1 MQVTAIIA
9 EWNPLHRGHLLPVQ
23 AARQQ
28 GATHIVAILSGNFVQ
43 RGEPALCPWQYR
55 AAAALSSGWIWSSS
69 CRCPMPFPPPSTL
82 PVAPW
87 PVWPPLARWI
97 PSSLA
102 VSAGNWPPCGRSPPP
117 WIPPT
122 FRPP

>member
-43 RGEPALCPWQYR
+43 RGEPALCP
-55 AAAALSSGWIWSSS
+55 
-69 CRCPMPFPPPSTL
+69 
-82 PVAPW
+82 
-87 PVWPPLARWI
+87 
-97 PSSLA
+97 
-102 VSAGNWPPCGRSPPP
+102 
-117 WIPPT
+117 
-122 FRPP
+122 

>member
-55 AAAALSSGWIWSSS
+55 AAAALSSGVDLAPPAAAAL
-69 CRCPMPFPPPSTL
+69 CRFHCPALCGGRRGQSGRPWRGGFPHL
-82 PVAPW
+82 W
-87 PVWPPLARWI
+87 Q
-97 PSSLA
+97 
-102 VSAGNWPPCGRSPPP
+102 
-117 WIPPT
+117 
-122 FRPP
+122 